1 MSRLTDLLQNVSKL
15 DPTLGTELTREFQEL
30 MNSRNY
36 GLVFEKHQPEAVE
49 LPLARPSRGSTV
61 RLLPP
66 RGEYQSSEA
75 DQRLWTVVD
84 IKGTLD
90 GEKYRRYDLLELGA
104 PSNDRQVLN
113 NISADDVVVVSAF
126 QDSIYPGLVE
136 TSSVIFPEGMEK
148 PAHVVINAENYH
160 ALQLLTYTSRHSID
174 AIYIDPPYNT
184 GAKDW
189 KYNNDYVGVDDGYRH
204 SKWLSFM
211 ERRLKLAKQLLNPA
225 DSVLI
230 VTIDEKEYLR
240 LGLLLEQVFPEG
252 RIQMVSS
259 VINPSGSQRAKSFW
273 RTDEY
278 VFFVMLGEAGPTR
291 WISDM
296 TAAPDKAKQKGV
308 IWNSLRRRG
317 SNNLRT
323 DRPGCFYPIYV
334 SNGRIVEIGEV
345 LPEGQEPGDE
355 PEVQG
360 ANAIYPIKPD
370 GNQGRN
376 ELTPDSARKLHARG
390 LLRARET
397 RNGLVIQ
404 YLRSSEIRKVESGQ
418 ITTVGVLEDGSL
430 DLQWNESVLSEFAPK
445 SHWSMPSHNSDT
457 SGTKIVRAL
466 MPDRRFPFPKSL
478 YAVED
483 ALRFF
488 VKDKPEATV
497 LDFFSG
503 SGTTAHA
510 VMRLN
515 KQDNGRRRSISIT
528 NNEVSADE
536 QVKLRKQGLRPGDPD
551 WEKWGICD
559 YITKPRI
566 TAAITGITPEGEPV
580 KGDYKFTDEFP
591 MSEGFPENAR
601 FYTLNYLSPNVV
613 TAGRVFQSVAPMLW
627 LAAGQQG
634 RVIEDLGD
642 QGWDVTNYYGVI
654 EEMDNLREFVEAV
667 NATPHCRTV
676 FIVTDDDGAF
686 ELAAQA
692 VRDDMK
698 TYRLYESYLS
708 NFEIVNR

>member
-1 MSRLTDLLQNVSKL
+1 
-15 DPTLGTELTREFQEL
+15 
-30 MNSRNY
+30 
-36 GLVFEKHQPEAVE
+36 
-49 LPLARPSRGSTV
+49 
-61 RLLPP
+61 
-66 RGEYQSSEA
+66 
-75 DQRLWTVVD
+75 
-84 IKGTLD
+84 
-90 GEKYRRYDLLELGA
+90 
-104 PSNDRQVLN
+104 
-113 NISADDVVVVSAF
+113 
-126 QDSIYPGLVE
+126 
-136 TSSVIFPEGMEK
+136 
-148 PAHVVINAENYH
+148 
-160 ALQLLTYTSRHSID
+160 
-174 AIYIDPPYNT
+174 
-184 GAKDW
+184 
-189 KYNNDYVGVDDGYRH
+189 
-204 SKWLSFM
+204 
-211 ERRLKLAKQLLNPA
+211 
-225 DSVLI
+225 
-230 VTIDEKEYLR
+230 
-240 LGLLLEQVFPEG
+240 
-252 RIQMVSS
+252 
-259 VINPSGSQRAKSFW
+259 
-273 RTDEY
+273 
-278 VFFVMLGEAGPTR
+278 
-291 WISDM
+291 
-296 TAAPDKAKQKGV
+296 
-308 IWNSLRRRG
+308 
-317 SNNLRT
+317 
-323 DRPGCFYPIYV
+323 
-334 SNGRIVEIGEV
+334 
-345 LPEGQEPGDE
+345 
-355 PEVQG
+355 
-360 ANAIYPIKPD
+360 
-370 GNQGRN
+370 
-376 ELTPDSARKLHARG
+376 
-390 LLRARET
+390 
-397 RNGLVIQ
+397 
-404 YLRSSEIRKVESGQ
+404 
-418 ITTVGVLEDGSL
+418 
-430 DLQWNESVLSEFAPK
+430 
-445 SHWSMPSHNSDT
+445 
-457 SGTKIVRAL
+457 

-551 WEKWGICD
+551 WEKCGICD

-654 EEMDNLREFVEAV
+654 EEMDNLREFVDAV